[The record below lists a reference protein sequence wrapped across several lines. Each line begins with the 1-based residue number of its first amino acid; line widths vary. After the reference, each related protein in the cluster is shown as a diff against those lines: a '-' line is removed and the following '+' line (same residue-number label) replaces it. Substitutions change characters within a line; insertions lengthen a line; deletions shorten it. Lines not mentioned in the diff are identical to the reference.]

1 MRGGRSEASLG
12 KEGMTTSLRK
22 RLRTLDVVDGAS
34 GERWDPEGSRI
45 SYSSGGHRIFVM
57 GYDADKHLLERF
69 SGASTG
75 GAAARWLIPS

>member
-1 MRGGRSEASLG
+1 MQ
-12 KEGMTTSLRK
+12 
-22 RLRTLDVVDGAS
+22 LRTLDVVDGPS
-34 GERWDPEGSRI
+34 GARWDSEGGAG
-45 SYSSGGHRIFVM
+45 YSSGGHGIFVI